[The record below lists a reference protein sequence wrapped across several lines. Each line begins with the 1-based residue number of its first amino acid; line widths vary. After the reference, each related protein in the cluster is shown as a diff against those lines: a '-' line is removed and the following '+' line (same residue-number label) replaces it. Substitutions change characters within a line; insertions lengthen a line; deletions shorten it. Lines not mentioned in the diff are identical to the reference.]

1 MSPTGAEARERL
13 QQISFIVVQ
22 LGKEWYPHFHIDKGG
37 GGGGVDASKAAC
49 VLHSI
54 VETNAG
60 AEAEPAGNM
69 RRAASVHAPRRMYIR
84 AAMRRPAVK
93 RGKYERTQRLSKASV
108 A

>member
-1 MSPTGAEARERL
+1 MSPTGAEARARL

-37 GGGGVDASKAAC
+37 GGGGGGGGEDASKAAC

-60 AEAEPAGNM
+60 AEGRTGRQHEANGVSSRSEKNAHS
-69 RRAASVHAPRRMYIR
+69 RSDEAPSGQARKI
-84 AAMRRPAVK
+84 
-93 RGKYERTQRLSKASV
+93 
-108 A
+108 